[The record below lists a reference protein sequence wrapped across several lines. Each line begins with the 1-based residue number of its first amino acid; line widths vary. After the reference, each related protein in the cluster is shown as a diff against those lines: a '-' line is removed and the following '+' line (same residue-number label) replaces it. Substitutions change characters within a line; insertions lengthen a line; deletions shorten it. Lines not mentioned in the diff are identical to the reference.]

1 MLRVPCIRLR
11 FARLETIADHSFI
24 SLFLI
29 YFKVNDTNLIF
40 LIILV
45 GTGCVICF
53 NLFLLLKSINL
64 NGEKQVKNIQIDDS
78 FGVPKYRQII
88 NSIYSAISNN
98 ELKLGDKIPSL
109 NQICSEFDLSRDTV
123 MVAFNE
129 LKAKG
134 IINSIPGKGYYINST
149 EINVDQ
155 KIFVLFDELNTFKE
169 DLYTS
174 FLNCLDAKSSVDIYF
189 HHFNYQV
196 FKNLILES
204 VGKYTAYVIMPATF
218 DYTADIIGKLPKD
231 KVYILD
237 RKKDDLAD
245 YPVVYQD
252 FDKDVYDALCD
263 GIDLLRKYTRL
274 IMIFPGGKEPE
285 GRMIGF
291 QRFCSEKGFENEI
304 IRNVANKEMKAGEA
318 YFVPSDRNLVR
329 LVKMASE
336 KNLMLGKDVGIVSF
350 NDTVLKEVV
359 AGGITT
365 ISTDFQLMGQ
375 TLARMIQD
383 RSAEKIKNVSALIRR
398 KSL

>member
-1 MLRVPCIRLR
+1 M
-11 FARLETIADHSFI
+11 
-24 SLFLI
+24 
-29 YFKVNDTNLIF
+29 
-40 LIILV
+40 
-45 GTGCVICF
+45 
-53 NLFLLLKSINL
+53 
-64 NGEKQVKNIQIDDS
+64 KNIQIDDS
-78 FGVPKYRQII
+78 LGVPKYRQII
-88 NSIYSAISNN
+88 NSIYTAISIG

-109 NQICSEFDLSRDTV
+109 NQICEEFDLSRDTV

-149 EINVDQ
+149 EINLDQ
-155 KIFVLFDELNTFKE
+155 KIFVLFDELNAFKE

-174 FLNCLDAKSSVDIYF
+174 VLNSLDVKSSVDIYF

-196 FKNLILES
+196 FKDLISES
-204 VGKYTAYVIMPATF
+204 VGKYTSYVIMPATF
-218 DYTADIIGKLPKD
+218 DYTADVISKLPKD

-237 RKKDDLAD
+237 RKKDDLSE

-252 FDKDVYDALCD
+252 FEQDVYDALID
-263 GIDLLRKYTRL
+263 GLDLLRKFTKL

-285 GRMIGF
+285 GRMLGF
-291 QRFCSEKGFENEI
+291 QRFCNEKDFKSEI
-304 IRNVANKEMKAGEA
+304 IRNVTNKEIKTGEA

-329 LVKMASE
+329 LVKMAAE
-336 KNLMLGKDVGIVSF
+336 KNLELGKDVGIVSF

-365 ISTDFQLMGQ
+365 ISTDFQMMGQ

-383 RSAEKIKNVSALIRR
+383 RSTEKIRNHSALIRR
-398 KSL
+398 NSL

>member
-1 MLRVPCIRLR
+1 
-11 FARLETIADHSFI
+11 
-24 SLFLI
+24 
-29 YFKVNDTNLIF
+29 
-40 LIILV
+40 
-45 GTGCVICF
+45 
-53 NLFLLLKSINL
+53 
-64 NGEKQVKNIQIDDS
+64 VKNIQIDDS
-78 FGVPKYRQII
+78 LGVPKYRQII
-88 NSIYSAISNN
+88 NSIYAAISSG

-109 NQICSEFDLSRDTV
+109 NQICTEFELSRDTV

-134 IINSIPGKGYYINST
+134 IINSIPGKGYYINSV
-149 EINVDQ
+149 EVNVDQ
-155 KIFVLFDELNTFKE
+155 KIFLLFDELNTFKE

-174 FLNCLDAKSSVDIYF
+174 FLNSLDNKSNVDIYF

-196 FKNLILES
+196 FKNLISES
-204 VGKYTAYVIMPATF
+204 NSKYTSYVIMPATF
-218 DYTADIIGKLPKD
+218 DDTVDVISKLPKD

-237 RKKDDLAD
+237 RLKEDLAD

-252 FDKDVYDALCD
+252 FEKDVYDSLIE
-263 GIDLLRKYTRL
+263 GYDLLRKYNEL

-291 QRFCSEKGFENEI
+291 QRFCKEKGFKSEI
-304 IRNVANKEMKAGEA
+304 IRNLTNKEMKAGEV

-329 LVKMASE
+329 LVKMAAE
-336 KNLMLGKDVGIVSF
+336 KNLQLGKDVGIVSF

-375 TLARMIQD
+375 TLAQMIQE
-383 RSAEKIKNVSALIRR
+383 RSTEKIRNHSALIQRN
-398 KSL
+398 SL

>member
-1 MLRVPCIRLR
+1 
-11 FARLETIADHSFI
+11 
-24 SLFLI
+24 
-29 YFKVNDTNLIF
+29 
-40 LIILV
+40 
-45 GTGCVICF
+45 
-53 NLFLLLKSINL
+53 
-64 NGEKQVKNIQIDDS
+64 VKNIQIDDS
-78 FGVPKYRQII
+78 LGVPKYRQII
-88 NSIYSAISNN
+88 NSIFTAISIG

-109 NQICSEFDLSRDTV
+109 NQICSEFELSRDTV

-134 IINSIPGKGYYINST
+134 IITSTPGKGYYINST
-149 EINVDQ
+149 EINLDQ
-155 KIFVLFDELNTFKE
+155 KIFVLFDELNAFKE

-174 FLNCLDAKSSVDIYF
+174 VLNSLDAKSSVDIYF

-196 FKNLILES
+196 FKNLIFES
-204 VGKYTAYVIMPATF
+204 IGKYTSYVIMPATF
-218 DYTADIIGKLPKD
+218 DFTADIIGKLPKE

-237 RKKDDLAD
+237 RKKEDLSD

-252 FDKDVYDALCD
+252 FEQDVYDALLD
-263 GIDLLRKYTRL
+263 GLDLLQKYSKL

-291 QRFCSEKGFENEI
+291 QRFCAEKGFKAEI
-304 IRNVANKEMKAGEA
+304 IRNVVNKEMKKGEA

-336 KNLMLGKDVGIVSF
+336 KNLLLGKDVGIVSF

-359 AGGITT
+359 SGGITT

-375 TLARMIQD
+375 TLARMIQE
-383 RSAEKIKNVSALIRR
+383 RSSGQIRNKSSLIRR
-398 KSL
+398 NSL

>member
-1 MLRVPCIRLR
+1 M
-11 FARLETIADHSFI
+11 
-24 SLFLI
+24 
-29 YFKVNDTNLIF
+29 N
-40 LIILV
+40 
-45 GTGCVICF
+45 
-53 NLFLLLKSINL
+53 
-64 NGEKQVKNIQIDDS
+64 NIVIDDS
-78 FGVPKYRQII
+78 LGVPKYRQII
-88 NSIYSAISNN
+88 NSIYSAIANG

-109 NQICSEFDLSRDTV
+109 NQICTEFELSRDTV

-149 EINVDQ
+149 EINIDQ
-155 KIFVLFDELNTFKE
+155 KIFVLFDELNAFKE

-174 FLNCLDAKSSVDIYF
+174 FLNSLDTKSNVDIYF

-196 FKNLILES
+196 FKDLIAES
-204 VGKYTAYVIMPATF
+204 AGKYTSYIIMPATF
-218 DYTADIIGKLPKD
+218 DFTANTIAKLPKD

-237 RKKDDLAD
+237 RLKGDLSD

-252 FDKDVYDALCD
+252 FEKDVYDALID
-263 GIDLLRKYTRL
+263 GLDLLQKYSGL
-274 IMIFPGGKEPE
+274 VMIFPGGKEPE

-291 QRFCSEKGFENEI
+291 QRFCKEKGFKSEI
-304 IRNVANKEMKAGEA
+304 IRNLINKEMKAGEA

-329 LVKMASE
+329 LVKMAAE
-336 KNLMLGKDVGIVSF
+336 KNLELGKDVGIVSF

-375 TLARMIQD
+375 TLARIIQE
-383 RSAEKIKNVSALIRR
+383 RSTEKTRNKAALIRR
-398 KSL
+398 NSL

>member
-1 MLRVPCIRLR
+1 
-11 FARLETIADHSFI
+11 
-24 SLFLI
+24 
-29 YFKVNDTNLIF
+29 
-40 LIILV
+40 
-45 GTGCVICF
+45 
-53 NLFLLLKSINL
+53 
-64 NGEKQVKNIQIDDS
+64 VKNIQIDDS
-78 FGVPKYRQII
+78 LGVPKYRQII
-88 NSIYSAISNN
+88 NSIYTAISIG

-109 NQICSEFDLSRDTV
+109 NQICSEFGLSRDTV

-134 IINSIPGKGYYINST
+134 IITSTPGKGYYINST
-149 EINVDQ
+149 EINLDQ
-155 KIFVLFDELNTFKE
+155 KIFVLFDELNAFKE

-174 FLNCLDAKSSVDIYF
+174 VLNSLDAKSSVDIYF

-196 FKNLILES
+196 FKNLISES

-218 DYTADIIGKLPKD
+218 DNTADVIGKLPKE

-237 RKKDDLAD
+237 RKKEDLSD

-252 FDKDVYDALCD
+252 FEQDVYDALVD
-263 GIDLLRKYTRL
+263 GIDLLQKYNEL

-291 QRFCSEKGFENEI
+291 QRFCHEKGFNSEI
-304 IRNVANKEMKAGEA
+304 IRNVENRKMKKGEA
-318 YFVPSDRNLVR
+318 YFVPSDRNLVQ

-336 KNLMLGKDVGIVSF
+336 KNLKLGVDVGIVSF

-359 AGGITT
+359 SGGITT

-375 TLARMIQD
+375 TLTRLIQE
-383 RSAEKIKNVSALIRR
+383 RSSGQIRNKSSLIRR
-398 KSL
+398 NSL

>member
-1 MLRVPCIRLR
+1 M
-11 FARLETIADHSFI
+11 
-24 SLFLI
+24 
-29 YFKVNDTNLIF
+29 
-40 LIILV
+40 
-45 GTGCVICF
+45 
-53 NLFLLLKSINL
+53 
-64 NGEKQVKNIQIDDS
+64 KNIQIDDS
-78 FGVPKYRQII
+78 LGVPKYRQII
-88 NSIYSAISNN
+88 NSIYTAISIG

-109 NQICSEFDLSRDTV
+109 NQICEEFDLSRDTV

-149 EINVDQ
+149 EINLDQ
-155 KIFVLFDELNTFKE
+155 KIFVLFDELNAFKE

-174 FLNCLDAKSSVDIYF
+174 VLNSLDVKSSVDIYF

-196 FKNLILES
+196 FKDLISES
-204 VGKYTAYVIMPATF
+204 VGKYTSYVIMPATF
-218 DYTADIIGKLPKD
+218 DYTADVISKLPKD

-237 RKKDDLAD
+237 RKKDDLSE

-252 FDKDVYDALCD
+252 FEQDVYDALID
-263 GIDLLRKYTRL
+263 GLDLLRKYTKL

-285 GRMIGF
+285 GRMLGF
-291 QRFCSEKGFENEI
+291 QRFCNEKDFKSEI
-304 IRNVANKEMKAGEA
+304 IRNVTNKEIKTGEA

-329 LVKMASE
+329 LVKMAAE
-336 KNLMLGKDVGIVSF
+336 KNLELGKDVGIVSF

-365 ISTDFQLMGQ
+365 ISTDFQMMGQ

-383 RSAEKIKNVSALIRR
+383 RSTEKIRNHSALIRR
-398 KSL
+398 NSL

>member
-1 MLRVPCIRLR
+1 M
-11 FARLETIADHSFI
+11 
-24 SLFLI
+24 
-29 YFKVNDTNLIF
+29 
-40 LIILV
+40 
-45 GTGCVICF
+45 
-53 NLFLLLKSINL
+53 
-64 NGEKQVKNIQIDDS
+64 KNIQIDDS
-78 FGVPKYRQII
+78 LGVPKYRQII
-88 NSIYSAISNN
+88 NSIYTAISIG

-109 NQICSEFDLSRDTV
+109 NQICTEFELSRDTV

-134 IINSIPGKGYYINST
+134 IINSIPGKGYYINSI

-155 KIFVLFDELNTFKE
+155 KIFLLFDELNTFKE

-174 FLNCLDAKSSVDIYF
+174 FLNSLDNKSNVDIYF

-196 FKNLILES
+196 FKNLIAES
-204 VGKYTAYVIMPATF
+204 NGKYTSYVIMPATF
-218 DYTADIIGKLPKD
+218 DDTVDVISKLPKE

-237 RKKDDLAD
+237 RQKEDLAD

-252 FDKDVYDALCD
+252 FEKDVYDSLTE
-263 GIDLLRKYTRL
+263 GYDLLRKYNEL

-291 QRFCSEKGFENEI
+291 QRFCKEKGFKSEI
-304 IRNVANKEMKAGEA
+304 IRNLTNKEMKAGEV

-329 LVKMASE
+329 LVKMAAE
-336 KNLMLGKDVGIVSF
+336 KNLQLGKDVGIVSF

-375 TLARMIQD
+375 TLARMIQE
-383 RSAEKIKNVSALIRR
+383 RSTEKIRNHSALIQRN
-398 KSL
+398 SL

>member
-1 MLRVPCIRLR
+1 M
-11 FARLETIADHSFI
+11 
-24 SLFLI
+24 
-29 YFKVNDTNLIF
+29 
-40 LIILV
+40 
-45 GTGCVICF
+45 
-53 NLFLLLKSINL
+53 
-64 NGEKQVKNIQIDDS
+64 KNIQIDDTL
-78 FGVPKYRQII
+78 GVPKYRQII
-88 NSIYSAISNN
+88 NSIYTAISIG

-149 EINVDQ
+149 EINLDQ
-155 KIFVLFDELNTFKE
+155 KIFVLFDELNAFKE

-174 FLNCLDAKSSVDIYF
+174 VLNSLDAKSSVDIYF

-196 FKNLILES
+196 FKDLISES
-204 VGKYTAYVIMPATF
+204 VGKYTSYVIMPATF
-218 DYTADIIGKLPKD
+218 DYTADIVGKLPKD

-237 RKKDDLAD
+237 RKKDDLAE

-252 FDKDVYDALCD
+252 FEQDVYDALIE
-263 GIDLLRKYTRL
+263 GLDLLQKYTKL

-285 GRMIGF
+285 GRLLGF
-291 QRFCSEKGFENEI
+291 KRFCDEKGFQSEI
-304 IRNVANKEMKAGEA
+304 IRNVVNKEMKSGEA

-329 LVKMASE
+329 LVKMAAE
-336 KNLMLGKDVGIVSF
+336 KDFLLGKDVGIVSF

-375 TLARMIQD
+375 TLARMIQE
-383 RSAEKIKNVSALIRR
+383 RSSEKIRNNSSLIRR
-398 KSL
+398 NSL